1 MLCAATGQSR
11 RYMSLKRGRDLSAHA
26 VDFQAGQTLSMAAGG
41 TLTIAAAET
50 YSNAETS
57 HAHGGSEHMSF
68 SADSEIAGLTRSRLN
83 AHT

>member
-1 MLCAATGQSR
+1 
-11 RYMSLKRGRDLSAHA
+11 MSLKRGRDLSAHA
-26 VDFQAGQTLSMAAGG
+26 VDIQAGQTLSMAAGG

-68 SADSEIAGLTRSRLN
+68 SADRHREFIGARTPPKATMPTAEL
-83 AHT
+83 AVQ